1 MQTSICEIVRDAEQN
16 YVQGS
21 TLISEYVDFDMHKTL
36 ETIDAYLNSKHI
48 SGPQDSLGRDKP
60 FFNIV
65 TAAANIWYRATDL
78 DRKDIKFT
86 PTNSSS
92 VALAFVANVM
102 LQNWM
107 NENRFGQFLNDWG
120 RTLSRYG
127 SAVVKFVEKD
137 GKLIPSVV
145 PWNRLIVDPISF
157 DAIPRI
163 EKFYKT
169 PAQLRKMTGY
179 DQDVV
184 ESLILA
190 ASTRKTLDGNQ
201 QDNQSNFIEL
211 YEVHGELPEF
221 MLKDQEPPLDLKDVK
236 YIQQM
241 HVVSFVKGE
250 GGKDEYEDYTLY
262 KGREKKDPY
271 MITHLIEEDGR
282 TLAIGAVESLF
293 DAQWM
298 QNHTVKNMK
307 DLLDLSSKL
316 IFQTADGHYVGR
328 NVITAMETGD
338 ILIHDDNKPLTQVN
352 NNKADIVALQNFGGM
367 WQNLGKE
374 ITSTPDAARGTTPPS
389 GIAMGTVQLVT
400 SQGLSLFEIM
410 TESKGLSLE
419 DMLVE
424 HVIPNIKKRL
434 KNKDEVVAILD
445 DAGIQEIDAMYVP
458 KKAIAKYNKEF
469 VQSLIKG
476 VVPSPYQA
484 DIAQA
489 EVKQELGQAGNKR
502 FFKPDELNEQQW
514 DEVFSDFQWDAIRVE
529 VVNENQE
536 KQAVLAALDSA
547 FKTVAS
553 LAGRPMTPD
562 ERLLFSSILIET
574 GRISPLQLANTH
586 AQPVPQPTAAPPG
599 GTEAL
604 SALTSANGQPT
615 S

>member
-1 MQTSICEIVRDAEQN
+1 MQTSICEIVRDAEDN
-16 YVQGS
+16 YIHG
-21 TLISEYVDFDMHKTL
+21 TTKIGEYVDFDMHKTL

-48 SGPQDSLGRDKP
+48 SGSQDALGRDKP

-78 DRKDIKFT
+78 DRKDIKFI
-86 PTNSSS
+86 PTNQAS

-107 NENRFGQFLNDWG
+107 NDNRFGQFLNDWG
-120 RTLSRYG
+120 RTLARYG

-163 EKFYKT
+163 EKFYMT
-169 PAQLRKMTGY
+169 PAQLRKMKSY

-184 ESLILA
+184 EGLILA
-190 ASTRKTLDGNQ
+190 ASTRKTLDGFQ
-201 QDNQSNFIEL
+201 KDNESNFIEL
-211 YEVHGELPEF
+211 YEVHGDLPEF
-221 MLKDQEPPLDLKDVK
+221 MLKDQEPPIDMKDVV
-236 YIQQM
+236 YVQQM
-241 HVVSFVKGE
+241 HVVSFTKSE
-250 GGKDEYEDYTLY
+250 GGKNDDYDDYTLY

-282 TLAIGAVESLF
+282 TLSIGSVESLF

-316 IFQTADGHYVGR
+316 IFQTADKNFVGK
-328 NVITAMETGD
+328 NVISSIETGD
-338 ILIHDDNKPLTQVN
+338 ILTHAGNQPVTQVN
-352 NNKADIVALQNFGGM
+352 NSKGDIVALQNFGTM
-367 WQNLGKE
+367 WQGLGKE

-410 TESKGLSLE
+410 TENKGLSLE
-419 DMLVE
+419 DMARE
-424 HVIPNIKKRL
+424 YIIPNLKKRL

-445 DAGIQEIDAMYVP
+445 DAGIQEIDAMYIPRRAVS
-458 KKAIAKYNKEF
+458 KYN
-469 VQSLIKG
+469 
-476 VVPSPYQA
+476 
-484 DIAQA
+484 D
-489 EVKQELGQAGNKR
+489 EVKKDLLKGEVPTPYNEDLAKMDVQKELVQMGNKR
-502 FFKPDELNEQQW
+502 FFTPDELSEKQW
-514 DEVFSDFQWDAIRVE
+514 DEIFSDFQWDSIRIE
-529 VVNENQE
+529 VTNENTE
-536 KQAVLAALDSA
+536 KQVVLQTLNSV
-547 FKTVAS
+547 FTTIAS
-553 LAGRPMTPD
+553 NPGVLNDPNAKMLFGAILA
-562 ERLLFSSILIET
+562 ET
-574 GRISPLQLANTH
+574 GRISPLQLNSVPP
-586 AQPVPQPTAAPPG
+586 QMPQPTAAPPG

-604 SALTSANGQPT
+604 TANAQVNGTGTS
-615 S
+615 

>member
-190 ASTRKTLDGNQ
+190 ASTRKTLNGNQ

-374 ITSTPDAARGTTPPS
+374 ITSTPDASRGTTPPS

-410 TESKGLSLE
+410 TENKGLSLE

-445 DAGIQEIDAMYVP
+445 DAGIQEIDAMYIP

-469 VQSLIKG
+469 VQSLIRG